1 MARGSK
7 ITEESQLKNMEKQL
21 SGVEW
26 KQHNINNLQEITRVN
41 MTQVIIDK
49 HMTIRHFH
57 STYQEIRVSS

>member
-26 KQHNINNLQEITRVN
+26 KLHNINNLQEITRVN
-41 MTQVIIDK
+41 MTRVIIDK
-49 HMTIRHFH
+49 HLTIKHFH
-57 STYQEIRVSS
+57 STHQEIHVSS